1 MTAVTHP
8 IQVQPFSRRRHHPA
22 ITAALVS
29 LFWIMATI
37 LVLTAHVEIAP
48 RSALGGATATLGAI
62 VVSAYCYTRCAA
74 RQAGVTHALG
84 VGIAWLV
91 LSIVVEMALAT
102 RLGHGWFS
110 LLGSPGQALLRNV
123 TMFAWIFAPAIF
135 AHGQE

>member
-8 IQVQPFSRRRHHPA
+8 TQIQPFSYRRHHPVV
-22 ITAALVS
+22 TAALVT
-29 LFWIMATI
+29 LFWLMAAI

-48 RSALGGATATLGAI
+48 FSALGGAAATLGAI
-62 VVSAYCYTRCAA
+62 VVSAYGYTRCAA
-74 RQAGVTHALG
+74 RHAGITHALG

-110 LLGSPGQALLRNV
+110 LLGSPGHALLRNV
-123 TMFAWIFAPAIF
+123 TMFAWIFAPAFF